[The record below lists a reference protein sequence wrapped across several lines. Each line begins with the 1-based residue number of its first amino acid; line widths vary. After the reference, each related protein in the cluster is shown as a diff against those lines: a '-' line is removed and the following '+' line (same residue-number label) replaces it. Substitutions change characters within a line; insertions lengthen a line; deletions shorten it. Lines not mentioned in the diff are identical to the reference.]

1 MEDELKKI
9 FIDNYIEIK
18 GIGSYECIDSNGM
31 TLLRIRELLLSRY
44 NIVVENIEKQY
55 YICSIKLGTAYAAC
69 VVRLCSDQIE
79 MYAFAK
85 EGLIK
90 RDLAKKAISDV
101 KGVLENGK

>member
-9 FIDNYIEIK
+9 FIDNDIEIK

-69 VVRLCSDQIE
+69 VVRLCSNQIE

-90 RDLAKKAISDV
+90 RDLAKKAIYDI

>member
-9 FIDNYIEIK
+9 FTDNNIEIK
-18 GIGSYECIDSNGM
+18 GTGSYEFIDSKGM
-31 TLLRIRELLLSRY
+31 SLLRIRELLLSRY
-44 NIVVENIEKQY
+44 NIIIENIEKQY
-55 YICSIKLGTAYAAC
+55 YICSIRLGATYAAC
-69 VVRLCSDQIE
+69 VVRLCSNQIE

-90 RDLAKKAISDV
+90 RDLAKKAISDI

>member
-9 FIDNYIEIK
+9 FIDNDIEIK

-55 YICSIKLGTAYAAC
+55 YICSIKLGTAYAAF
-69 VVRLCSDQIE
+69 VVRLCSNQIE

>member
-9 FIDNYIEIK
+9 FTDNDIEIK
-18 GIGSYECIDSNGM
+18 GNGSYECIASNGLS
-31 TLLRIRELLLSRY
+31 LLKVRELLLSRY
-44 NIVVENIEKQY
+44 NIIIENIEKRY
-55 YICSIKLGTAYAAC
+55 YICSIMLGTVYAAC
-69 VVRLCSDQIE
+69 VVRLCSNQIE

>member
-9 FIDNYIEIK
+9 FIDNDIEIK

-69 VVRLCSDQIE
+69 VVRLCSNQIE

-90 RDLAKKAISDV
+90 RDLAKKAISDI

>member
-9 FIDNYIEIK
+9 FIDNDIEIK

-55 YICSIKLGTAYAAC
+55 YICSIKLGTVYAAC
-69 VVRLCSDQIE
+69 AIRLYSNQIE